1 MEHFPLAGSP
11 SLEYGSV
18 PLAPLMWVDD
28 MLQPSRGLDEARETN
43 KRVDLMMKQR
53 GLNLNSSKSVCL
65 IIGNK
70 KQKME
75 ATRQLEEQPLMCG
88 DFATQEKQC
97 EKWLGQQLSAQ
108 GLADSVAKTV
118 ENREGKIKAVC
129 REIANIVNDWRS
141 RAVGGMEAA
150 LQLWEACCV
159 PSLLHGAATWVE
171 MSAATELKLNKLQ
184 NWFVRLVLQ
193 VGPGAPGAGL
203 LWDSCL
209 LDMGLR
215 VWREKLM
222 LIMHI
227 RNLSE
232 ESLAHRIYRE
242 QMDSAWPGLGKES
255 QKICEQ
261 LKIESVHTTRL
272 DVKQFRKVVTEA
284 CHKLNEQRLREK
296 AGVGT
301 KAKRIISEKY
311 LKKDYIGK
319 KKIEN
324 VRIQFR
330 ARYGMLPFAGNY
342 SHDRKFAHSEWLC
355 SCREHREQE
364 SHLLAGACRVY
375 GDIRQKYGDLE
386 DDEDLVRFFTEVLE
400 RREELEARGLED
412 QALAVET
419 CTADD
424 ASLGYTPGHASM
436 GT

>member
-1 MEHFPLAGSP
+1 
-11 SLEYGSV
+11 
-18 PLAPLMWVDD
+18 
-28 MLQPSRGLDEARETN
+28 
-43 KRVDLMMKQR
+43 
-53 GLNLNSSKSVCL
+53 
-65 IIGNK
+65 
-70 KQKME
+70 ME

-364 SHLLAGACRVY
+364 SHLLAGSCRVY